1 MANKTQSKVSKK
13 HLETSTNQFSDQTFT
28 GELPYTLTNDF
39 FFKAFLQKNETALR
53 GLLSALL
60 SMKPEEIISI
70 TITNP
75 IQEGDVIDD
84 KNMILDIK
92 LILNDSQIINLEMQV
107 ANLGNWPERSLTYL
121 CRMFDHLKSGED
133 YSEVKKTIHIG
144 IMDFTPHDFP
154 EVLYSEYFMY
164 NPKTKH
170 KYSDKFGIYMLQL
183 NQLGNP
189 DDEQNMPE
197 LYYWAQLFKSRTWEE
212 IRMLAEKNEFIKQ
225 SIVTLQELTADEK
238 ARMQMEA
245 RERYRRDLAA
255 SKELGKQESEEMIQS
270 LKGTIEE
277 QKHTI
282 QQVQEEKDRAEAEK
296 DRAEAEKER
305 AEAEKEKALEQF
317 EAKTKEADE
326 EIQRLRTVLEEHG
339 LLDIN

>member
-1 MANKTQSKVSKK
+1 MHKIN
-13 HLETSTNQFSDQTFT
+13 
-28 GELPYTLTNDF
+28 
-39 FFKAFLQKNETALR
+39 
-53 GLLSALL
+53 GL
-60 SMKPEEIISI
+60 
-70 TITNP
+70 
-75 IQEGDVIDD
+75 
-84 KNMILDIK
+84 
-92 LILNDSQIINLEMQV
+92 V
-107 ANLGNWPERSLTYL
+107 AGVCT
-121 CRMFDHLKSGED
+121 
-133 YSEVKKTIHIG
+133 V
-144 IMDFTPHDFP
+144 
-154 EVLYSEYFMY
+154 
-164 NPKTKH
+164 TKMGH

-270 LKGTIEE
+270 LKGTIGEQQGTIEE

-282 QQVQEEKDRAEAEK
+282 QQVQE
-296 DRAEAEKER
+296 EKER

-326 EIQRLRTVLEEHG
+326 EIQRLRTILEEHG
-339 LLDIN
+339 LLDINE

>member
-1 MANKTQSKVSKK
+1 MANKKQSKVSKK
-13 HLETSTNQFSDQTFT
+13 NLETSQNQFYDQTFT

-60 SMKPEEIISI
+60 SINPEEIISI
-70 TITNP
+70 IITNP
-75 IQEGDVIDD
+75 IHEGDQIDD
-84 KNMILDIK
+84 KDMILDLK
-92 LILNDSQIINLEMQV
+92 VILNNAQIINLEMQV

-133 YSEVKKTIHIG
+133 YKEVKKTIHIS
-144 IMDFTPHDFP
+144 IMDFTPKDFP
-154 EVLYSEYFMY
+154 EVLYSEYFLY
-164 NPKTKH
+164 NLKTGH

-245 RERYRRDLAA
+245 RERHRRDLAA

-277 QKHTI
+277 QQNTI
-282 QQVQEEKDRAEAEK
+282 EQVQAEK
-296 DRAEAEKER
+296 D
-305 AEAEKEKALEQF
+305 KAIEENIQF
-317 EAKTKEADE
+317 KAKTKEAEE
-326 EIQRLRTVLEEHG
+326 EIRRLRKMLEEHG
-339 LLDIN
+339 ILEGDE